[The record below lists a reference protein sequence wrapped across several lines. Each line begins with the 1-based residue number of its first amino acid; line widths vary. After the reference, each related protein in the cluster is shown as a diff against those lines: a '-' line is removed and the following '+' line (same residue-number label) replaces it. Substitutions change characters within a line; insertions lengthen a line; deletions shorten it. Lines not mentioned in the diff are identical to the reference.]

1 MKTIGLLIFLFSLTA
16 GAAVQPKA
24 KNALRQ
30 SAILRGPGAIHGGLA
45 GKGFSLL
52 GIKSHVAK
60 NQKLERLT
68 VGVGNINFMPQIG
81 SPGYFHIENSKDAKR
96 VVVNFAQTPNAQ
108 FDEKTVQKVFSKS
121 PFVRSTEMTFDPQ
134 TQTTSLILNLKK
146 PASIRAVPVA
156 GVGKRTAQLNIDL
169 FEDSLLKKG
178 KKK

>member
-1 MKTIGLLIFLFSLTA
+1 MKLISLLFFLFSVSA
-16 GAAVQPKA
+16 IAAVPPKA
-24 KNALRQ
+24 KNALRN

-52 GIKSHVAK
+52 GIKSQVSK

-68 VGVGNINFMPQIG
+68 VGVGNMNFLPHKG
-81 SPGYFHIENSKDAKR
+81 SPGYFHIENSADSKR
-96 VVVNFAQTPNAQ
+96 VVLNFPQTPNAK
-108 FDEKTVQKVFSKS
+108 FDERSAQKAFAKS

-146 PASIRAVPVA
+146 PASIRATPIP
-156 GVGKRTAQLNIDL
+156 GTGKQTAQLKVDL
-169 FEDSLLKKG
+169 FEDSLLKG